1 MHRPL
6 RVLIVED
13 SEDDAELL
21 LYELERH
28 GYDPISERVDTPV
41 AMNAALHTQQWDIVI
56 ADYTLPN
63 FSAPAALKLLKEKA
77 LDLPFIIVSGTIGE
91 DIAVAAMKAG
101 AHDYL
106 MKGTLARLAPAVER
120 ELREASERR
129 QRRVAEQT
137 VRQNEER
144 FRLLIENALDIITIL
159 GTDGLI
165 RYESPSVEKVL
176 GYKPE
181 ELVGKNIL
189 EYIHSQDLE
198 NVLNILNQVM
208 QNPKVALSIEF
219 RFLHQDGSWR
229 ILEAVGQKFMDS
241 VVGRGSN
248 LPQEISSIVINSR
261 DITERKRAEE
271 MRHALEKERELSEG
285 RFKFVS
291 MMSHEFRNPLTT
303 IIMSSELLKNF
314 RDRITQEQTS
324 RCLNQIE
331 IAAKEMTQLLD
342 DILSITKVEVG
353 KLAFNPQPL
362 DLEEFCRNL
371 VEGMRITS
379 GDKYRL
385 SFIIRGECYLGYMD
399 ENLLR
404 HILRNLLSNAIKYS
418 PQGGNVV
425 FEVDVSCEKEEVI
438 FTIQDNGIGIPP
450 EDQQKLFESFHRG
463 RNVNTIPG
471 TGLGL
476 CIVKKYVD
484 LHGGKI
490 AMKSDVGV
498 GTTFTV
504 ILPLNSHTFIEK
516 QRTERTVTQ
525 SIT

>member
-6 RVLIVED
+6 RVLIIED

-41 AMNAALHTQQWDIVI
+41 AMNASLNKQQWDIVI

-63 FSAPAALKLLKEKA
+63 FSAPAALNLLKKRA

-106 MKGTLARLAPAVER
+106 MKGKLARLAPAVER
-120 ELREASERR
+120 ELREASERH
-129 QRRVAEQT
+129 QRRVAERT
-137 VRQNEER
+137 IRQNEER
-144 FRLLIENALDIITIL
+144 FRLLIENALDIITVL
-159 GTDGLI
+159 GIDGLI
-165 RYESPSVEKVL
+165 QYESPAIEKVL

-181 ELVGKNIL
+181 DLVGKNIL
-189 EYIHSQDLE
+189 EYIHPEDVG
-198 NVLNILNQVM
+198 NVLNILNQVV
-208 QNPKVALSIEF
+208 QKPKVALSVEF
-219 RFLHQDGSWR
+219 RFQHQDGSWR
-229 ILEAVGQKFMDS
+229 ILEAVGQKFTDS
-241 VVGRGSN
+241 LVGRGSV
-248 LPQEISSIVINSR
+248 LPQAISSIVLNSR

-271 MRHALEKERELSEG
+271 IRHALEKERELSEG

-303 IIMSSELLKNF
+303 IMMSSELVKNF
-314 RDRITQEQTS
+314 SDRITPEQKT
-324 RCLNQIE
+324 RCLNQIGA
-331 IAAKEMTQLLD
+331 AAKEMTQLLD
-342 DILSITKVEVG
+342 DILSIAKVEVG
-353 KLAFNPQPL
+353 KLVCNPQIF
-362 DLEEFCRNL
+362 DLEEFCHNL
-371 VEGMRITS
+371 LEEMRITS
-379 GDKYRL
+379 TNRHRVTLG
-385 SFIIRGECYLGYMD
+385 IRGECQQVCMD

-418 PQGGNVV
+418 PQGGNVRL
-425 FEVDVSCEKEEVI
+425 DVSCDNEEVV
-438 FTIQDNGIGIPP
+438 FQIQDEGIGISVD
-450 EDQQKLFESFHRG
+450 DQQKLFESFHRG
-463 RNVNTIPG
+463 ENVNAIPG

-490 AMKSDVGV
+490 ALKSAIGV
-498 GTTFTV
+498 GSTFTAT
-504 ILPLNSHTFIEK
+504 LPLKGHHSIGKQHNEK
-516 QRTERTVTQ
+516 SCSSV
-525 SIT
+525 